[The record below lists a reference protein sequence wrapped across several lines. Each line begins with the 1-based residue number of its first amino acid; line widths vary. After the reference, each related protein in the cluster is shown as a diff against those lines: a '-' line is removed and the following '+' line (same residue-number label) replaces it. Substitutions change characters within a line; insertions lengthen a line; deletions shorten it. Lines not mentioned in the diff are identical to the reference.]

1 MRTVS
6 LDLGL
11 PAGLWRAQWFGT
23 LERFPGSARELGI
36 YAFFDLVSPSQGL
49 PRETQERVLV
59 SMSHMHLLPLGTLVS
74 GEDGQIMDRRA
85 CNRLALNQEI
95 RVDLSRDRTE
105 VLPRSRLD
113 LQGPRSHWFGTPQYD
128 ALVLRV
134 PANGSSPEVIIPC
147 SVLFQFYWGVSSTM
161 ANAVLA
167 GKFEDL
173 GRYIYNPEG
182 TLFQDRHFSFEVR
195 RQWMDSEVPYLATIA
210 SDPDALE
217 ACRGVLRSII
227 LQEQMRQ
234 NGQPLR
240 LEVWPP
246 FPRVTTIVADV
257 YKTSQAD
264 GGASRLLVLR
274 IHSAD
279 LAPKW
284 DTLTFTR
291 ENDSRKAIRDV
302 HCGESKPPEASR
314 PAPSPPLFSAPSHVG
329 IAEMPAGHR
338 LDGSELRVLQ
348 SLSNRFPVLGEMEF
362 QKAPKEAGV
371 QHEPRQKPRRRSG
384 PWSAI
389 LGAPNRQT
397 DVLQGKLVGDPEREP
412 PKPDVEDQDL
422 AVKTVDPELA
432 DFAGLFSEGD
442 FDVVL
447 DNERTS
453 VAVTFL
459 DLGHRARASPQ
470 IQYFE
475 LPTEVDGEELTWLY
489 RDPEKKHPK
498 RAICVA
504 LEATSRSG
512 RKSQRFVLDFERR
525 FPKKRE
531 GSVPSQ
537 PMKNSFVV
545 VWIEG
550 VADPQITVAMLHLVI
565 QAVARNRNPLLSYKV
580 HEAVTIR
587 ALRHAK
593 STPERLIERVLAAT
607 DQINRDQE
615 PVGLD
620 A

>member
-1 MRTVS
+1 MTTLS

-23 LERFPGSARELGI
+23 LERFPSSARELGV
-36 YAFFDLVSPSQGL
+36 YTFFDLVSPSQEFPG
-49 PRETQERVLV
+49 ETQERVLV

-74 GEDGQIMDRRA
+74 GEDGRIMNRRD
-85 CNRLALNQEI
+85 CNGLALLQELT
-95 RVDLSRDRTE
+95 VDLSRDRTE
-105 VLPRSRLD
+105 ILPRSRLD
-113 LQGPRSHWFGTPQYD
+113 LPGPRTPWFGTPQYD

-134 PANGSSPEVIIPC
+134 SATGSSPEVIIPC

-173 GRYIYNPEG
+173 GRYIFNPDG

-234 NGQPLR
+234 SGQPLR

-246 FPRVTTIVADV
+246 FPRITTIVADV
-257 YKTSQAD
+257 HKAFQAD
-264 GGASRLLVLR
+264 GGASRLLVMR

-284 DTLTFTR
+284 NTLSFTS
-291 ENDSRKAIRDV
+291 ENDSRKAIGDDQ
-302 HCGESKPPEASR
+302 CGQSKPPEGSS
-314 PAPSPPLFSAPSHVG
+314 PAESPPLFSAPSHVG
-329 IAEMPAGHR
+329 IAELPAGHR
-338 LDGSELRVLQ
+338 LDGSELRVLD
-348 SLSNRFPVLGEMEF
+348 SLANRFPGLEEMDV
-362 QKAPKEAGV
+362 QKAPKEAGE
-371 QHEPRQKPRRRSG
+371 QHEPRQKPRQRSG

-422 AVKTVDPELA
+422 AVKTVDPDLA
-432 DFAGLFSEGD
+432 DFASLFSKGD

-459 DLGHRARASPQ
+459 DLGHKARASRQ

-489 RDPEKKHPK
+489 RDPEKKQPK

-504 LEATSRSG
+504 LEATSKSG

-525 FPKKRE
+525 FPKKRV

-550 VADPQITVAMLHLVI
+550 VADPQTTVAMLHLVV
-565 QAVARNRNPLLSYKV
+565 QAVARNRNPLLTYKV
-580 HEAVTIR
+580 HEAVNIR

-593 STPERLIERVLAAT
+593 STPERLIKRVLGAT
-607 DQINRDQE
+607 DQMNRDKD
-615 PVGLD
+615 PVELE